1 MARSGAQHRAH
12 LLEKPDGTDST
23 VRAVVAFPT
32 FEVADRQWI
41 ESIRAKHD
49 PEAKRI
55 AAHFTLIFPAI
66 LPLRETEAHVAR
78 VAQSMEPMRFVLRRA
93 AVVPDHLGTAGHVFL
108 LPDDGRDALVGL
120 HDRLNQGV
128 PQPHWK
134 RGVSFTPHVTV
145 AAGTLE
151 PLHAL
156 AGDLNAKGLTIRGS
170 VSAVVLV
177 DVTMAEIRQI
187 GHFALGSVV

>member
-1 MARSGAQHRAH
+1 MN
-12 LLEKPDGTDST
+12 TDST
-23 VRAVVAFPT
+23 IRAVVAFPT

-55 AAHFTLIFPAI
+55 PAHFTLIFPAI

-78 VAQSMEPMRFVLRRA
+78 VTQSMEPMRFVLRRA
-93 AVVPDHLGTAGHVFL
+93 AVVPDHVGTAGHVFL

-128 PQPHWK
+128 PHWK

-145 AAGTLE
+145 AAGTLDS
-151 PLHAL
+151 LHAL
-156 AGDLNAKGLTIRGS
+156 AGDLNANGLSIRGS

-177 DVTMAEIRQI
+177 EVTMAEIRQI
-187 GHFALGSVV
+187 AQFALGSVV

>member
-1 MARSGAQHRAH
+1 MAA
-12 LLEKPDGTDST
+12 DSA

-32 FEVADRQWI
+32 FEVADRQWV

-55 AAHFTLIFPAI
+55 AAHFTLVFPAI
-66 LPLRETEAHVAR
+66 LPLRETEAHVAH
-78 VAQSMEPMRFVLRRA
+78 VAQSVQPMRFVLRRA
-93 AVVPDHLGTAGHVFL
+93 AVVPDHLGTSGHIFL

-128 PQPHWK
+128 PQPPWK
-134 RGVSFTPHVTV
+134 RGMSFTPHVTV

-151 PLHAL
+151 SLHAL
-156 AGDLNAKGLTIRGS
+156 AGDLNAQGLSIRGS

-177 DVTMAEIRQI
+177 DVTMAEIRQVA
-187 GHFALGSVV
+187 HFALGSVV

>member
-1 MARSGAQHRAH
+1 MAA
-12 LLEKPDGTDST
+12 DSA
-23 VRAVVAFPT
+23 VRAVVAFPA
-32 FEVADRQWI
+32 FEAADRQWV

-55 AAHFTLIFPAI
+55 AAHFTLVFPAI
-66 LPLRETEAHVAR
+66 LPLRETEAHVAH
-78 VAQSMEPMRFVLRRA
+78 VAQSVQPMRFALRRA
-93 AVVPDHLGTAGHVFL
+93 AVVPDHLGTSGHVFL

-128 PQPHWK
+128 PQPPWK
-134 RGVSFTPHVTV
+134 RGMPFTPHVTV

-151 PLHAL
+151 QLHAL
-156 AGDLNAKGLTIRGS
+156 AGDLNSHGLNIRGS

-177 DVTMAEIRQI
+177 DVTMAEIRQVA
-187 GHFALGSVV
+187 HFALGSVV

>member
-1 MARSGAQHRAH
+1 MN
-12 LLEKPDGTDST
+12 TDSA

-32 FEVADRQWI
+32 FEVADRQWV

-49 PEAKRI
+49 PEARRI

-78 VAQSMEPMRFVLRRA
+78 VAESMEPMRFVLRRA

-120 HDRLNQGV
+120 HDRLNHGV

-145 AAGTLE
+145 AAGPLD

-156 AGDLNAKGLTIRGS
+156 AGDLNAKGLSIRGS
-170 VSAVVLV
+170 VSTVALV
-177 DVTMAEIRQI
+177 EVTMAEIRQI
-187 GHFALGSVV
+187 AHFALGSVV